1 MAQVICHKRLPA
13 VYTPLAHKIINEKGV
28 GVIVAISNEVIE
40 KGLREYQKSQK
51 SDTLKYS
58 LLKIIGVAG
67 FLGIWQLAV
76 VSGMIDAGRLPAPTT
91 IFKTLVYK
99 VYNDQPDGNILFVNI
114 IASLQVALSGFLT
127 AIVIGIPLGLVM
139 GWWKNADRFIRPIF
153 ELIRPIPPI
162 AWIPL
167 IVVWMGIGLK
177 AKAMI
182 IFFTTFVPCVINSY
196 TGIKL
201 TNQTLINVSKTFGA
215 SNLEIF
221 FKVGIPSALPMTF
234 AGIRVALGNSWS
246 TLVAAEM
253 LAASA
258 GLGYMIQIGRSV
270 ARPDIVIVGMVVIG
284 VIGAVLSAI
293 LSYAESKLMR
303 WQKHRR

>member
-1 MAQVICHKRLPA
+1 MSDSKENIQ
-13 VYTPLAHKIINEKGV
+13 
-28 GVIVAISNEVIE
+28 
-40 KGLREYQKSQK
+40 KGLQAYQQRQK
-51 SDTLKYS
+51 SDMIKNTL
-58 LLKIIGVAG
+58 LQIVGIVG
-67 FLGIWQLAV
+67 FFAIWQLV
-76 VSGMIDAGRLPAPTT
+76 VVTGLVDPNRLPAPTE
-91 IFKTLVYK
+91 IFRTLIYKTYGQ
-99 VYNDQPDGNILFVNI
+99 DPDGNILIVNI
-114 IASLQVALSGFLT
+114 MASLQVALSGFFT
-127 AIVIGIPLGLVM
+127 AIIIGVPLGLVM

-215 SNLEIF
+215 SNFEIF
-221 FKVGIPSALPMTF
+221 YKVGIPSALPMTF

-258 GLGYMIQIGRSV
+258 GLGYMIQMGRSV

-284 VIGAVLSAI
+284 VIGALLSAL
-293 LSYAESKLMR
+293 LSFIEGKLMG
-303 WQKHRR
+303 WQKRRI